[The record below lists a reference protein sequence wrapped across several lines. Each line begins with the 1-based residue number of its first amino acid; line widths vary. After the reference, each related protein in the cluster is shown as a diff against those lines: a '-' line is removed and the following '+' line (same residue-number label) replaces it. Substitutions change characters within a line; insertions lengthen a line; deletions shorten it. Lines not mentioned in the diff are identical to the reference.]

1 MSRKNSVIKRID
13 INLDLA
19 IKKKQKELS
28 TENNPITYIDTCKE
42 ISNLIAKIK
51 FDKDKKMRL

>member
-28 TENNPITYIDTCKE
+28 TKENKPITYVDTCKK
-42 ISNLIAKIK
+42 ISDLIAKINIK
-51 FDKDKKMRL
+51 GKIKL